1 MGTAEQPVAARGRSM
16 LALVVGVLVL
26 ILPHPAAGGSAPD
39 EGDADRHVG
48 TVRSADAGS
57 RSSIEHLRARSDD
70 EDVILTWE
78 PPPHPEGSPVAYRV
92 EALREGEPLFEEV
105 VEEPSFV
112 HEDLAPAR
120 IHHYVIT
127 ARFASGREAE
137 PFTTPPAAFFPPP
150 ENLEADVDGDTVA
163 LSWDRPSELPAGT
176 RVGYDVFRGDPGSL
190 EEEPEPLAAFVREDG
205 AGEFGGGVTETTF
218 VDTGLDPG
226 TYVYSVQA
234 VYLDEKYEQFWRRR
248 DEMGLRPPPSDGPSV
263 RASVDDPAASTDD
276 DATGEPIA
284 IESPSAAPGGRF
296 VVSGDRCP
304 AAEEV
309 VASVDGTEVGR
320 TTAGETGGFALEAT
334 APVRPGVVEVEVA
347 CGDVRATASLAVV
360 FTISTGGTSNAVVGA
375 VLAFFVLV
383 APLLWP
389 RRPLREQPGRHARS
403 APRR

>member
-1 MGTAEQPVAARGRSM
+1 MGTAEQPVTARGRSVLP
-16 LALVVGVLVL
+16 LALSVLVL
-26 ILPHPAAGGSAPD
+26 ILPHPAAGGS
-39 EGDADRHVG
+39 G
-48 TVRSADAGS
+48 GS

-92 EALREGEPLFEEV
+92 EVLREGEPLFEEV

-120 IHHYVIT
+120 IHHYVVT

-137 PFTTPPAAFFPPP
+137 PFRTPPAAFFPPP

-163 LSWDRPSELPAGT
+163 LSWDRPSGLPAGT
-176 RVGYDVFRGDPGSL
+176 RVGYDVFRGGPGSL
-190 EEEPEPLAAFVREDG
+190 EEEPEPLAAFVREEG

-248 DEMGLRPPPSDGPSV
+248 DEVGLRPPPSDGPSA
-263 RASVDDPAASTDD
+263 RASVDDPAAPTDD
-276 DATGEPIA
+276 DAAATGEPIA
-284 IESPSAAPGGRF
+284 LEAPSAAPGGRF

-304 AAEEV
+304 AGEEV

-320 TTAGETGGFALEAT
+320 TTADETGGFALEGT
-334 APVRPGVVEVEVA
+334 APARPGVVDVEVA

-360 FTISTGGTSNAVVGA
+360 LTISTGGASRAVVGA

-389 RRPLREQPGRHARS
+389 RRPIREEPGRGARP